1 MLPGCEG
8 DTGTLHAEQALL
20 INHRIFTSSDLIKG
34 RGNSRAH
41 TSLDGV
47 NLSPAVVPSLTHK
60 QRGGAAVT
68 LQELKHRGVIVL
80 SPLKQNKLRPDPQHM
95 SSDIKPY
102 GRGAERAI
110 YLKVVMVTG
119 RKNVIGVLTK

>member
-1 MLPGCEG
+1 MRQTRRACALAVKVTRGRY
-8 DTGTLHAEQALL
+8 TQEQALL

-60 QRGGAAVT
+60 QRGGG
-68 LQELKHRGVIVL
+68 LQSR
-80 SPLKQNKLRPDPQHM
+80 SR
-95 SSDIKPY
+95 S
-102 GRGAERAI
+102 
-110 YLKVVMVTG
+110 
-119 RKNVIGVLTK
+119 

>member
-8 DTGTLHAEQALL
+8 DTGTLHAEQDLL

-34 RGNSRAH
+34 RRNSRAH

-60 QRGGAAVT
+60 QRGGV
-68 LQELKHRGVIVL
+68 QSR
-80 SPLKQNKLRPDPQHM
+80 SR
-95 SSDIKPY
+95 S
-102 GRGAERAI
+102 
-110 YLKVVMVTG
+110 
-119 RKNVIGVLTK
+119 